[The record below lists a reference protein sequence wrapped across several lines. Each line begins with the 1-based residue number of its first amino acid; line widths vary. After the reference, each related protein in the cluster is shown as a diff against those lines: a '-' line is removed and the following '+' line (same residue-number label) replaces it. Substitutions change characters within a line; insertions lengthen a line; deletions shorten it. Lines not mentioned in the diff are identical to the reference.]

1 LHTLSDLS
9 QVLETAVEYGV
20 LAQNPAAGKRQRL
33 KSTRPARPWVEP
45 AQPSLLDAASGV
57 GRVLLGIL
65 AGAGLRIGEALAL
78 RWQHVDLATGR
89 STSSTRRRTPA
100 SRTVDPTE
108 ALREELVLWRA
119 ESRFTEPDDLVVSTS
134 TGRRHNPSSLRR
146 DLLRPAVESANG

>member
-57 GRVLLGIL
+57 GRVLSGSWRGPDSGSARRSRC
-65 AGAGLRIGEALAL
+65 AG
-78 RWQHVDLATGR
+78 
-89 STSSTRRRTPA
+89 
-100 SRTVDPTE
+100 
-108 ALREELVLWRA
+108 
-119 ESRFTEPDDLVVSTS
+119 STS
-134 TGRRHNPSSLRR
+134 TSRPDAPRRQLEDGRRRPDRR
-146 DLLRPAVESANG
+146 PDRGVA